1 MKVIATD
8 REGGMHELPFQEGDT
23 LMEVLTSEDLGVR
36 AECGGCCACATCH
49 VYVAPQWL
57 DRLLP
62 QSDDEID
69 MPDLGFAVETNRSE
83 EHTSELQSL
92 MRISYA
98 VFCLQQKHT
107 LQQRTPDQPN
117 RSPT

>member
-1 MKVIATD
+1 
-8 REGGMHELPFQEGDT
+8 MHELPFQEGDT

-69 MPDLGFAVETNRSE
+69 MLDLAFAVETNSRLSC
-83 EHTSELQSL
+83 QIA
-92 MRISYA
+92 M
-98 VFCLQQKHT
+98 
-107 LQQRTPDQPN
+107 TPAFDGLEVTIAPDWD
-117 RSPT
+117 

>member
-69 MPDLGFAVETNRSE
+69 MLDLAFAVETNSRLSCQIAMRSE

-98 VFCLQQKHT
+98 VFCLKKKRT
-107 LQQRTPDQPN
+107 L
-117 RSPT
+117 

>member
-49 VYVAPQWL
+49 VYVPPQWL

-69 MPDLGFAVETNRSE
+69 LLHTAFAVATHSRLSCPAAIPP
-83 EHTSELQSL
+83 SFSALAAPIPPAWDYQV
-92 MRISYA
+92 A
-98 VFCLQQKHT
+98 GG
-107 LQQRTPDQPN
+107 
-117 RSPT
+117 